1 MSYKFDP
8 SKQSLS
14 DLFDRPNETK
24 YIIPKYQREY
34 SWKKQQLEEYWKLID
49 DIDEIFI
56 GTMIFYVEIN
66 KKNIKSKEIIDGQ
79 QRYLTTI
86 IAAAALRDLFL
97 EEFKRTKDDDILTLA
112 KDTQNDYISIRI
124 SGTKDY
130 INYLEPGLST
140 LKYFNNE
147 IQKFDEDFLKNANDT
162 IEKVKNNNTKE
173 ESLIIDAYKY
183 FKDNWIVESKNIGL
197 KNLFSHFK
205 QRLGSCFVIRI
216 EIDTYEL
223 AFDIFES
230 VNEKGIRL
238 GVSDLIKNI
247 ILRYLPSD
255 PKSQSLGVEKWNEM
269 IAFLYDS
276 KVTPQEFLR
285 YYWASKYEYISDK
298 QLYKKIN
305 LEVKNNMS
313 SNWNLFLDMINKE
326 AQIISNIYSIQTDWI
341 KYLGISKQESYKFV
355 YSINVFKNIKART
368 WLVLILSIIRNNDKF
383 KHFKVEFI
391 PAIEKIQKFTFLYF
405 NIMGYPGNWYFS
417 LMWKTAIKIE
427 KSNSKKELIQIFLDL
442 FKEFNSKLE
451 IPEVTFN
458 QEFKDIKYRQDVE
471 SKFII
476 NLVFTEIEMKKRGIK
491 HVTWNQDVFNIEH
504 ILPQDP
510 KKWKLKSSE
519 IKNHLH
525 VLGNLVLIPYALNG
539 RLGNLGCDEKMD
551 ILKNAVKDL
560 KILDEIVVN
569 NEIGIWPFDKIK
581 KDNFYA
587 IEKRQED
594 LTKLSYEI
602 WVTDFRK
609 KLGF

>member
-49 DIDEIFI
+49 DKDEIFI

-112 KDTQNDYISIRI
+112 KDTQNDYISRRI
-124 SGTKDY
+124 SGTKEY

-140 LKYFNNE
+140 LKYFNSE
-147 IQKFDEDFLKNANDT
+147 IQKFDEDFFKNANDT
-162 IEKVKNNNTKE
+162 IEKIKNNNTKE

-183 FKDNWIVESKNIGL
+183 FKDNWIIESKNIGL

-205 QRLGSCFVIRI
+205 QRLGCCFVIRI

-255 PKSQSLGVEKWNEM
+255 PKSQALGVEKWNEM

-276 KVTPQEFLR
+276 KISPQEFLR

-313 SNWNLFLDMINKE
+313 SNWNLFLEMINKE
-326 AQIISNIYSIQTDWI
+326 AQIISSIYNAQTDWI
-341 KYLGISKQESYKFV
+341 KYLGISKQESFKFI
-355 YSINVFKNIKART
+355 YSINVFKNIKAKT
-368 WLVLILSIIRNNDKF
+368 WLVLILCIIRNNDKL
-383 KHFKVEFI
+383 KHHKVEYI
-391 PAIEKIQKFTFLYF
+391 PVIEKIQKFTFLYF
-405 NIMGYPGNWYFS
+405 NIMGYPGNWYFN

-427 KSNSKKELIQIFLDL
+427 KSNSKKELSKIFLDL
-442 FKEFNSKLE
+442 YKEFNSKLD
-451 IPEVTFN
+451 IPEASFI
-458 QEFKDIKYRQDVE
+458 QEFKDIKYKQDSE
-471 SKFII
+471 SKFMI

-510 KKWKLKSSE
+510 KKWKLKLSE

-539 RLGNLGCDEKMD
+539 RLGNLGCEEKMD
-551 ILKNAVKDL
+551 ILKNEVRDL
-560 KILDEIVVN
+560 KILDEIVIN
-569 NEIGIWPFDKIK
+569 NETGKWPFNKIK
-581 KDNFYA
+581 SDNFYA

-602 WVTDFRK
+602 WVTDFKK

>member
-1 MSYKFDP
+1 
-8 SKQSLS
+8 
-14 DLFDRPNETK
+14 
-24 YIIPKYQREY
+24 
-34 SWKKQQLEEYWKLID
+34 
-49 DIDEIFI
+49 
-56 GTMIFYVEIN
+56 
-66 KKNIKSKEIIDGQ
+66 
-79 QRYLTTI
+79 
-86 IAAAALRDLFL
+86 
-97 EEFKRTKDDDILTLA
+97 
-112 KDTQNDYISIRI
+112 
-124 SGTKDY
+124 
-130 INYLEPGLST
+130 
-140 LKYFNNE
+140 
-147 IQKFDEDFLKNANDT
+147 
-162 IEKVKNNNTKE
+162 
-173 ESLIIDAYKY
+173 
-183 FKDNWIVESKNIGL
+183 
-197 KNLFSHFK
+197 
-205 QRLGSCFVIRI
+205 
-216 EIDTYEL
+216 
-223 AFDIFES
+223 
-230 VNEKGIRL
+230 
-238 GVSDLIKNI
+238 
-247 ILRYLPSD
+247 
-255 PKSQSLGVEKWNEM
+255 
-269 IAFLYDS
+269 
-276 KVTPQEFLR
+276 
-285 YYWASKYEYISDK
+285 
-298 QLYKKIN
+298 
-305 LEVKNNMS
+305 
-313 SNWNLFLDMINKE
+313 
-326 AQIISNIYSIQTDWI
+326 
-341 KYLGISKQESYKFV
+341 
-355 YSINVFKNIKART
+355 
-368 WLVLILSIIRNNDKF
+368 
-383 KHFKVEFI
+383 
-391 PAIEKIQKFTFLYF
+391 
-405 NIMGYPGNWYFS
+405 MGYPGNWYFS

-569 NEIGIWPFDKIK
+569 NETGIWPFDKIK